1 MALAGNIKE
10 FGLADIFQIVS
21 LQQKTGELIVQGK
34 DGTVTILLENGF
46 IVGAS
51 ATFRSIEERLERAL
65 ERSEAMNKF
74 QLKRAL
80 ETQKKTLQPL
90 WTVLAETKAIEPDAL
105 KSLLSQ
111 QIHETIYHVL
121 RWTEGEY
128 RFEPKKSVE
137 YDRQLISP
145 VNTEFLVMEGFRITD
160 EWPEVEKVISSFQ
173 LMVRR
178 VPDALAP
185 KDLSEAESKLLKLLT
200 EERSVQDLIDIGQ
213 LGEFDTCQ
221 NLYSLI
227 TRKVVERVPD
237 KMGKKSVAAAR
248 RMAVGFG
255 DILGKAVTILV
266 GIAVL
271 GGVIFLF
278 KYIPENFSLIHK
290 PSLRGI
296 DVMKRFAAQSQM
308 TRLAKRLPVYYLQQ
322 KQWPNSLD
330 DLQQAELISS
340 PRLLI
345 DPWGQPYAMTKEQQ
359 RIQLT
364 SAGNGDAAAGKE
376 LRVVL
381 SW

>member
-185 KDLSEAESKLLKLLT
+185 KDLSEAESKLMKLLT

-255 DILGKAVTILV
+255 DILGKAFTILV

-308 TRLAKRLPVYYLQQ
+308 TRLAKRLPVYYLRQ
-322 KQWPNSLD
+322 KQWPNSFD

-345 DPWGQPYAMTKEQQ
+345 DPWGQPYVMTKEQQ

-364 SAGNGDAAAGKE
+364 SAGNGDAAGKE

>member
-308 TRLAKRLPVYYLQQ
+308 TRLAKRLPVYYLRQ
-322 KQWPNSLD
+322 KQWPNSFD

-345 DPWGQPYAMTKEQQ
+345 DPWGQPYVMTKEQQ

-364 SAGNGDAAAGKE
+364 SAGNGDAAGKE

>member
-227 TRKVVERVPD
+227 TRKLVERVPD

-271 GGVIFLF
+271 GGMIFLF
-278 KYIPENFSLIHK
+278 QYIPENFSLIHR
-290 PSLRGI
+290 PSLRGF
-296 DVMKRFAAQSQM
+296 DVMKWFAAQSQM
-308 TRLAKRLPVYYLQQ
+308 TRLAKRLPVYYLRQ

-330 DLQQAELISS
+330 DLQQAGLISS

-364 SAGNGDAAAGKE
+364 SAGKGEAAGKE